1 MTEKKKE
8 FTPEELA
15 MIDQVHQEYIDM
27 QTRQEPVEDIKSAVA
42 AIWKFCGVNKAP
54 EVIICDSPVAC
65 KKQSKVDGRNDLTE
79 YWSIWYVGYNA
90 MYDFGC
96 RIGLDIDK
104 EKLALFSNWVR
115 CCPFVLFNED
125 VVYVSRKPT
134 QLHFNDNQQLSCET
148 GKSCEFADGWGIYTI
163 NGVSVD
169 EQIVMRPETQ
179 TIQQIQKEPNEE
191 IKRIRI
197 ERYGWIKFLNEINA
211 RMVDEREN
219 DIEGTK
225 EFLLEGDSGREGV
238 KIRALMCICPSTGK
252 EFVLEVPPTTE
263 TCQDAQS
270 YLSNGLSDRI
280 THAS

>member
-15 MIDQVHQEYIDM
+15 LIDQVHQEYVEM
-27 QTRQEPVEDIKSAVA
+27 QTRQEPPADIDQAVA
-42 AIWKFCGVNKAP
+42 AIWKFCGVNKP
-54 EVIICDSPVAC
+54 PKVVVCDSPISC
-65 KKQSKVDGRNDLTE
+65 KKQSKLDGDNDLTE
-79 YWSIWYVGYNA
+79 YWSIWYVGYCA
-90 MYDFGC
+90 MYDFGS

-125 VVYVSRKPT
+125 KVYVSKKPT
-134 QLHFNDNQQLSCET
+134 QLHFNDNQQLSSEY

-169 EQIVMRPETQ
+169 EQIVLHPETQ
-179 TIQQIQKEPNEE
+179 TLEQIRKEPNEE

-197 ERYGWIKFLNEINA
+197 ERYGWTNFLEGIKAVMI
-211 RMVDEREN
+211 DERKN

-225 EFLLEGDSGREGV
+225 EFLLRSETENLC
-238 KIRALMCICPSTGK
+238 ALLCICPSTGK
-252 EFVLEVPPTTE
+252 EFVLEVPPTTT
-263 TCQDAQS
+263 TCQDAQA
-270 YLSNGLSDRI
+270 YLSNGLSERI